1 MARKKK
7 HPEHVNHERWLISY
21 ADFITLLFAFFVVM
35 FAVSQVDS
43 KKVGRFSEA
52 FSKAVGADMFPDKG
66 TGFLPEAAPAEK
78 PKPETSGND
87 GTGGAIGLPKELIEV
102 KKAIEKKKDESALVG
117 LQVVTRRNELVL
129 RMADNIFFDPGNDTL
144 KQPAVDILKTLA
156 PELIKRNVDVRI
168 EGHTDARPISTVRFH
183 SNWDLST
190 ARATAVIMRL
200 AADGMPPARL
210 AAAGYGEFRPIA
222 PNDTDEGRRQNR
234 RVDLVIS
241 MAAPPEAADLV
252 NIAPKDAKDAK
263 DTTKDAPAGSD
274 AKDAPKDAPK
284 DAKEEAK
291 EPTTEAAPA
300 KESKEAKDP
309 KDAKEIKPGKQ
320 ARHGRSGR
328 GKPAFGVAEAD
339 DGNLKELPKQP

>member
-66 TGFLPEAAPAEK
+66 TGFLPEAAPAEPK
-78 PKPETSGND
+78 KPE
-87 GTGGAIGLPKELIEV
+87 GGAEGAGKGIGDMGLPKELIEV
-102 KKAIEKKKDESALVG
+102 KKAIEKRKDSKDDNALAG
-117 LQVVTRRNELVL
+117 LQMVTRRNELVL
-129 RMADNIFFDPGNDTL
+129 RMADNIFFDAGNDTL
-144 KQPAVDILKTLA
+144 KAPALEILKTLA

-168 EGHTDARPISTVRFH
+168 EGHTDARPISTPRFH

-190 ARATAVIMRL
+190 ARATAVIMKL
-200 AADGMPPARL
+200 ASDGMPPSRL

-222 PNDTDEGRRQNR
+222 PNTTDEGRRQNR

-241 MAAPPEAADLV
+241 VAAPPESPELTAVAA
-252 NIAPKDAKDAK
+252 KDAKDAA
-263 DTTKDAPAGSD
+263 DTAENN
-274 AKDAPKDAPK
+274 AKDV
-284 DAKEEAK
+284 
-291 EPTTEAAPA
+291 
-300 KESKEAKDP
+300 KESKEPEAKETKGSKPTKD
-309 KDAKEIKPGKQ
+309 DAK
-320 ARHGRSGR
+320 
-328 GKPAFGVAEAD
+328 PAPAATVSAVTDAGAAKEPS
-339 DGNLKELPKQP
+339 KELAAEP

>member
-66 TGFLPEAAPAEK
+66 TGFLPEVAPAAPKKTDSEG
-78 PKPETSGND
+78 E
-87 GTGGAIGLPKELIEV
+87 GGKQVGDLGLPRELLEV
-102 KKAIEKKKDESALVG
+102 KKAIEKRKDNKDDSALAG
-117 LQVVTRRNELVL
+117 LQMVTRRNELVL
-129 RMADNIFFDPGNDTL
+129 RMADNIFFDAGNDTL
-144 KQPAVDILKTLA
+144 KAPALEILKTLA

-168 EGHTDARPISTVRFH
+168 EGHTDARPISTPRFH

-190 ARATAVIMRL
+190 ARATAVIMKL
-200 AADGMPPARL
+200 ASDGMPPSRL

-222 PNDTDEGRRQNR
+222 PNTTDDGRRQNR

-241 MAAPPEAADLV
+241 VAAPPESPELTAVAA
-252 NIAPKDAKDAK
+252 KDAKDAA
-263 DTTKDAPAGSD
+263 DTTAAKEPTSD
-274 AKDAPKDAPK
+274 AKDG
-284 DAKEEAK
+284 
-291 EPTTEAAPA
+291 
-300 KESKEAKDP
+300 KESKEPEAKP
-309 KDAKEIKPGKQ
+309 TKESKSTKDAKGDAKPS
-320 ARHGRSGR
+320 A
-328 GKPAFGVAEAD
+328 PAPAATVSAVTDAGAPKEPS
-339 DGNLKELPKQP
+339 KELAAEP

>member
-66 TGFLPEAAPAEK
+66 TGFLPEAAPAEVK
-78 PKPETSGND
+78 KQEGGGSG
-87 GTGGAIGLPKELIEV
+87 GTDMGLPQALLEV
-102 KKAIEKKKDESALVG
+102 KKAIEKKKDDATLAG

-144 KQPAVDILKTLA
+144 KQPAVDILKVLA
-156 PELIKRNVDVRI
+156 PELIKRSVDVRI
-168 EGHTDARPISTVRFH
+168 EGHTDSRPIATARFH

-190 ARATAVIMRL
+190 ARATAVIMKL
-200 AADGMPPARL
+200 AADGMPPSRL

-222 PNDTDEGRRQNR
+222 ANDSDDGRRQNR

-241 MAAPPEAADLV
+241 MAAPAETADLGTLPDS
-252 NIAPKDAKDAK
+252 NAKDAKDGKDAKDAK
-263 DTTKDAPAGSD
+263 DALP
-274 AKDAPKDAPK
+274 
-284 DAKEEAK
+284 AK
-291 EPTTEAAPA
+291 EP
-300 KESKEAKDP
+300 KDP
-309 KDAKEIKPGKQ
+309 RAKPTAAATLAADAGGASAKT
-320 ARHGRSGR
+320 
-328 GKPAFGVAEAD
+328 AELAA
-339 DGNLKELPKQP
+339 EP